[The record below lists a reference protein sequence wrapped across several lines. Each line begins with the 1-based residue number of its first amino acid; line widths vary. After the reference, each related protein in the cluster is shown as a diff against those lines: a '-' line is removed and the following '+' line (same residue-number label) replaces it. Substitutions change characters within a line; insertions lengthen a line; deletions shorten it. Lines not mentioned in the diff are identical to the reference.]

1 MWTYLVGKSGNGGEG
16 TLAMSPPPKG
26 PHWTPTLFPG
36 NATLPH
42 VMSHFVT
49 PWDDVT
55 PHRDDTWSHMP
66 HVTAWNSG
74 QRGRQLSRCTWH
86 MTPNPEGS
94 QVGWF
99 HTLTW
104 ADILLHT
111 SHSTGM
117 TQLRPRVTQ
126 YFPAAQPAGYLA
138 TFPCDSG
145 PKAPTQGILCS
156 KHEHLGTKP

>member
-1 MWTYLVGKSGNGGEG
+1 MLVPRVPLQIQWYMWTYLVGKSGNGGEG

-104 ADILLHT
+104 ADTLLHT
-111 SHSTGM
+111 SRSTGM
-117 TQLRPRVTQ
+117 TPLVTPASRGSLGLRTKGMSALTLHV
-126 YFPAAQPAGYLA
+126 AHDSQP
-138 TFPCDSG
+138 
-145 PKAPTQGILCS
+145 
-156 KHEHLGTKP
+156 